1 MIDRYSFDDWL
12 NYGRRGKRE
21 YSCFRFYSVGL
32 NRGMPLVILDA
43 LKKIGFG
50 GIFVWLPTLFA
61 EKLLTDGKL
70 PWILDYLG
78 TYATRELFTFSLI
91 VTCLVAIWIA
101 AHSIRQG
108 FRYVNV
114 LDELQ
119 SLNYQVEN
127 QTQNPDVNL
136 RELATVCCDDVASCF
151 SIFRPKDGIGCAIR
165 LARPGKSDHEV
176 GYATVARGGALN
188 KTRFQHSRPLSMNSK
203 LVIMLHEKELS
214 NDIVILCPD
223 VEKAR
228 DCGQLDND
236 VNSEH
241 FGSDDRCMMISRLV
255 ARDGSN
261 NSIMGILYVTSNRP
275 NKLGIADV
283 NLYLLLHDIVNHAL
297 CAKAIA

>member
-1 MIDRYSFDDWL
+1 M
-12 NYGRRGKRE
+12 
-21 YSCFRFYSVGL
+21 
-32 NRGMPLVILDA
+32 ILDA
-43 LKKIGFG
+43 VKKIGFG
-50 GIFVWLPTLFA
+50 GLVAWLATLIA

-78 TYATRELFTFSLI
+78 SYATKELFTFLLI
-91 VTCLVAIWIA
+91 VICLVTIWIA
-101 AHSIRQG
+101 VHSIRQG

-136 RELATVCCDDVASCF
+136 RELAAVCCDGVASCF
-151 SIFRPKDGIGCAIR
+151 SIFRSDAGIGCAIR
-165 LARPGKSDHEV
+165 LASSGKSDHEV
-176 GYATVARGGALN
+176 GYATVARGGALS
-188 KTRFQHSRPLSMNSK
+188 KTRFQHSQPLSMGSK
-203 LVIMLHEKELS
+203 LVLMLHKEELS
-214 NDIVILCPD
+214 NHIVMLCPD

-255 ARDGSN
+255 ARDGSS
-261 NSIMGILYVTSNRP
+261 NSIMGILYVTFNRP

-297 CAKAIA
+297 CAKAAA

>member
-1 MIDRYSFDDWL
+1 MIDRYSFEDWL
-12 NYGRRGKRE
+12 HYGKRGKHE

-32 NRGMPLVILDA
+32 NRGIPLVILDA
-43 LKKIGFG
+43 VKKIGFG
-50 GIFVWLPTLFA
+50 GLVAWLATLIA

-78 TYATRELFTFSLI
+78 SYATKELFTFLLI
-91 VTCLVAIWIA
+91 VICLVTIWIA
-101 AHSIRQG
+101 VHSIRQG

-136 RELATVCCDDVASCF
+136 RELATVCCDGVASCF
-151 SIFRPKDGIGCAIR
+151 SIFRSDAGIGCAIR
-165 LARPGKSDHEV
+165 LASPGKSDHEV
-176 GYATVARGGALN
+176 CYATVARGGALS
-188 KTRFQHSRPLSMNSK
+188 KTRFQHSQPLSMGSK
-203 LVIMLHEKELS
+203 LVLMLHKKELS
-214 NDIVILCPD
+214 NHIVMLCPD

-255 ARDGSN
+255 ARDGSS
-261 NSIMGILYVTSNRP
+261 NSIMGILYVTFNRP

>member
-1 MIDRYSFDDWL
+1 MIDRYSFEDWL
-12 NYGRRGKRE
+12 HYGKRGRHE

-32 NRGMPLVILDA
+32 NRGIPLVILDA
-43 LKKIGFG
+43 VKKIGFG
-50 GIFVWLPTLFA
+50 GLVAWLATLIA

-78 TYATRELFTFSLI
+78 SYATKELFTFLLI
-91 VTCLVAIWIA
+91 VICLVTIWIA
-101 AHSIRQG
+101 VHSIRQG

-136 RELATVCCDDVASCF
+136 RELAAVCCDGVASCF
-151 SIFRPKDGIGCAIR
+151 SIFRSDAGIGCAIR
-165 LARPGKSDHEV
+165 LASSGKTDHEV
-176 GYATVARGGALN
+176 GYATVARGGALS
-188 KTRFQHSRPLSMNSK
+188 KTRFQHSQPLSMGSK
-203 LVIMLHEKELS
+203 LVLMLHKEELS
-214 NDIVILCPD
+214 NHIVMLCPD

-255 ARDGSN
+255 ARDGSS
-261 NSIMGILYVTSNRP
+261 NSIMGILYVTFNRP

-297 CAKAIA
+297 CAKAAA